1 MLMLEHEKMF
11 LKYILLTTNKPE
23 QSETSVMT
31 SEQDLC
37 TKELFE
43 QESTAVLWFFLS
55 KFS

>member
-23 QSETSVMT
+23 QSSVMT

-43 QESTAVLWFFLS
+43 QESTAVFCFFLS